1 MSKNKSNSPFFAIG
15 QGIDNILDYASI
27 ARAGQPTNFLGNA
40 VYKIGEIISQLD
52 FDKMQQNRIAKKI
65 ENLTDQEK
73 YIEPT
78 LEPKEVPV
86 ELEEMPVSNLR
97 INLLDVNPKRTTG
110 QVVKKQVEEIK
121 KEVVDKT
128 KPTVQSA
135 TVSPTT
141 GEKVVIDN
149 KGTIGTIQGTEGYDV
164 SLKSDDLKGIN
175 ANQQRQAQIQ
185 AIAREKN
192 ISIEEAEAIIKE
204 EEKQSKISVGSAGDL
219 LASSNQFLV
228 TDLDANTPSGPDQ
241 EFVYKDTRPWYEQLL
256 FGAESPEMI
265 EAKKQDFL
273 NNSGSSN
280 KRLKS
285 EILEIIEASRYKR
298 EGAEDTPLHRIS
310 HVLNSPYYRTDGKSY
325 KYLRELTQPSASAQA
340 AAASKS
346 RFFSDFG
353 LGPGSFNLGIENFNA
368 QIKQENY
375 KRKVQNDFDE
385 DLTKE
390 LNSLNVDLD
399 KSNVDGQQRK
409 DLLDYVT
416 QKKKELAGAFTKYT
430 NGDIDATE
438 YNLLNQKYNAEV
450 DTLASDLG
458 IIKTKAQEYIKQK
471 DNIDLRASNPE
482 AADFYETAIKNPNSI
497 RIKTINNR
505 SYFTGETNSG
515 KKFKIEV
522 GALTNGDASFMLTGK
537 ADPATYITNALK
549 SMQDYTEEMRTKFGQ
564 GVGQLK
570 DDTERDSRG
579 NIVRKSKIREIG
591 ENKMLANF
599 RQDSDTVR
607 SLLSQIRGIDFD
619 GYQTLINQDR
629 NGDGKTDSTE
639 IKQNEEEIMKQLAE
653 EMYDQ
658 FVSPQYN
665 PKTETKSRTST
676 TGSRSGGGG
685 GRGTQGERERF
696 ALGQLINQLP
706 EKPTAENFK
715 QFADYLDTNEINY
728 TIKDGKLI
736 IGKKGKKMDEID
748 FTDPG
753 FKTKFSKFATLPAFV
768 NPNAYNVQQNNTG
781 VTQEQ
786 INAAYKAYLDR
797 KK

>member
-27 ARAGQPTNFLGNA
+27 ARAGAPTNFLGNA
-40 VYKIGEIISQLD
+40 VYKIGEIISQFDFSKFQENLD
-52 FDKMQQNRIAKKI
+52 QKRIAKKI
-65 ENLTDQEK
+65 ENLTEQEK
-73 YIEPT
+73 YIPPE
-78 LEPKEVPV
+78 LKKVEIPV
-86 ELEEMPVSNLR
+86 ELEEMPVSNLK
-97 INLLDVNPKRTTG
+97 INLLDVNPRRTTG
-110 QVVKKQVEEIK
+110 KVVKKPIEQIK
-121 KEVVDKT
+121 NEFAT
-128 KPTVQSA
+128 TQSR

-141 GEKVVIDN
+141 GEQVVIDS
-149 KGTIGTIQGTEGYDV
+149 KGTLGTIEGTEGYKV
-164 SLKSDDLKGIN
+164 DLQLGGI
-175 ANQQRQAQIQ
+175 AAKQKRDALIQ
-185 AIAREKN
+185 KIAKEKD
-192 ISIEEAEAIIKE
+192 ISIQEANDIVLKDEAEARRQENLKNMPVIT
-204 EEKQSKISVGSAGDL
+204 SADL
-219 LASSNQFLV
+219 MPTGGYTA
-228 TDLDANTPSGPDQ
+228 TSG
-241 EFVYKDTRPWYEQLL
+241 V
-256 FGAESPEMI
+256 
-265 EAKKQDFL
+265 
-273 NNSGSSN
+273 N
-280 KRLKS
+280 RLKP
-285 EILEIIEASRYKR
+285 EILQIIEASRYKR
-298 EGAEDTPLHRIS
+298 EGDEDTPLHRIS

-430 NGDIDATE
+430 NGDIDATA

-537 ADPATYITNALK
+537 ADPATYITGALK
-549 SMQDYTEEMRTKFGQ
+549 SMQGYTEEMKTKFGQ

-570 DDTERDSRG
+570 DDTERDSNG
-579 NIVRKSKIREIG
+579 NIITKSKIREIG
-591 ENKMLANF
+591 ENKMLASF

-676 TGSRSGGGG
+676 AGGRSGGGG

-715 QFADYLDTNEINY
+715 QFEDYLNTNEINY
-728 TIKDGKLI
+728 TVKDGKLI

-768 NPNAYNVQQNNTG
+768 NPNAYNVQPEDTSGLRNKYN
-781 VTQEQ
+781 
-786 INAAYKAYLDR
+786 Y
-797 KK
+797 